1 MIQSNVILYNVG
13 YVNLRL
19 RRDSIAVHLLHLQRK
34 GSEVSNGSDSPNYRS
49 WESINH
55 GEPDLLVDT
64 LSSINFVSELL
75 TCENQN
81 EDRCTEEGGEFLKKS
96 PKVTFSV
103 QSKGSNSGEYK
114 NSELLDHHLLSLRES
129 TTKGNTS

>member
-1 MIQSNVILYNVG
+1 MLRKVG
-13 YVNLRL
+13 FVNLRL
-19 RRDSIAVHLLHLQRK
+19 RRDSIAVHLLHLQRQS
-34 GSEVSNGSDSPNYRS
+34 SEVSNGSDSPNVRS

-75 TCENQN
+75 TCEN
-81 EDRCTEEGGEFLKKS
+81 EKDDRCTGESGELLKRS

-103 QSKGSNSGEYK
+103 PSKNSKSGEYK

-129 TTKGNTS
+129 TTKG

>member
-1 MIQSNVILYNVG
+1 MLRNVG

-19 RRDSIAVHLLHLQRK
+19 RRDSIAVHLLHLQTK
-34 GSEVSNGSDSPNYRS
+34 DSEVSNGSDSPNVRS

-75 TCENQN
+75 TCENETDEQ
-81 EDRCTEEGGEFLKKS
+81 CTEESGEFLKKS
-96 PKVTFSV
+96 SKVTFSV
-103 QSKGSNSGEYK
+103 PSKSSKSGEYK
-114 NSELLDHHLLSLRES
+114 NSALLDHHLLSLRES
-129 TTKGNTS
+129 TTKG